1 MKSNSDKIRILSKIT
16 SFTDVTKSFQE
27 IEKVL
32 NNIVDTIKTPAEKE
46 LKETE
51 GSTGD
56 IQITQNKDKS
66 YTFEVR
72 TKEGWKTPVIGNSAI
87 KFTDK
92 PSSLSKK
99 QNKSIDE
106 IEADDTSTG
115 GKDAEKTIFDE
126 KANKFILPRADYESD
141 WLDADKDTTVSIVH
155 NLGLTKEPNLVQLY
169 ASDNSSP
176 TIGTNPIVTDFH
188 LNENWGYRMHIVD
201 ANTINI
207 YVGSEGGL
215 YHEGTG
221 TFGGADGDIDLET
234 FQDGYIKVKIW
245 K

>member
-1 MKSNSDKIRILSKIT
+1 MATSDKIRILSKIT
-16 SFTDVTKSFQE
+16 SFTDVTKSLQE

-32 NNIVDTIKTPAEKE
+32 NNLVETIKTPAEKE

-66 YTFEVR
+66 YTFEVKTR
-72 TKEGWKTPVIGNSAI
+72 DGWKTPVIGNSAV
-87 KFTDK
+87 KFADK
-92 PSSLSKK
+92 PATLSKK

-126 KANKFILPRADYESD
+126 KANKFVLPRPDYDSGLISVADGQTTGTHNIGSIPIHNQIWWSD
-141 WLDADKDTTVSIVH
+141 DNGVTMHKLFSS
-155 NLGLTKEPNLVQLY
+155 
-169 ASDNSSP
+169 SDNSFSLEL
-176 TIGTNPIVTDFH
+176 TSTEWQITGATTYGSACLTSTNLTS
-188 LNENWGYRMHIVD
+188 VD
-201 ANTINI
+201 
-207 YVGSEGGL
+207 Y
-215 YHEGTG
+215 TG
-221 TFGGADGDIDLET
+221 WKL
-234 FQDGYIKVKIW
+234 KVLLW

>member
-1 MKSNSDKIRILSKIT
+1 MATSDKIRILSKIT
-16 SFTDVTKSFQE
+16 SFTDVTKSLQE

-32 NNIVDTIKTPAEKE
+32 NNLVETIKTPAEKE

-66 YTFEVR
+66 YTFEVKTR
-72 TKEGWKTPVIGNSAI
+72 EGWKTPVIGNSAV
-87 KFTDK
+87 KFADK
-92 PSSLSKK
+92 PATLSKK

-126 KANKFILPRADYESD
+126 KANKFVLPRPDYDSGWVNVADTQ
-141 WLDADKDTTVSIVH
+141 TTGTHNIGSIPVH
-155 NLGLTKEPNLVQLY
+155 NQIWWSDDNGVTIHTLFSSSTNSFSLELTSTEWQITGNTTYGSACLSSTNLTAV
-169 ASDNSSP
+169 DNYS
-176 TIGTNPIVTDFH
+176 TDNFK
-188 LNENWGYRMHIVD
+188 L
-201 ANTINI
+201 
-207 YVGSEGGL
+207 
-215 YHEGTG
+215 
-221 TFGGADGDIDLET
+221 
-234 FQDGYIKVKIW
+234 KVLLW

>member
-92 PSSLSKK
+92 PAALSKK

-106 IEADDTSTG
+106 IEADDISTG

-126 KANKFILPRADYESD
+126 KANKFILPRPDYDSGWVNVADTQTTGTHNIGSIPVHNQIWWSD
-141 WLDADKDTTVSIVH
+141 DNGVTTHTLYSSNTNSFSLELTSTEWQITGDTTYGSAC
-155 NLGLTKEPNLVQLY
+155 LSGTTLT
-169 ASDNSSP
+169 A
-176 TIGTNPIVTDFH
+176 
-188 LNENWGYRMHIVD
+188 VD
-201 ANTINI
+201 
-207 YVGSEGGL
+207 Y
-215 YHEGTG
+215 TG
-221 TFGGADGDIDLET
+221 WKL
-234 FQDGYIKVKIW
+234 KVLLW